1 MHFFILYHPVLM
13 MFLTNHIS
21 SDNIL
26 SFRWQSLLHAIPIE
40 WKRYLKLISDVGDIS
55 DKVSNMCVNKLKSA
69 ILPANVN
76 NSLTN
81 TIILIFK
88 YTLFKSKDEINP
100 NLFLNFKYKLSNINK
115 VEYII
120 ASKNNKLGLH
130 LEKWTPILQLLK

>member
-1 MHFFILYHPVLM
+1 MPDILY
-13 MFLTNHIS
+13 
-21 SDNIL
+21 
-26 SFRWQSLLHAIPIE
+26 
-40 WKRYLKLISDVGDIS
+40 G
-55 DKVSNMCVNKLKSA
+55 
-69 ILPANVN
+69 ILPANAK